1 MNYSFQVPSPYM
13 HPAMA
18 QAIQALMSGGPL
30 PTNCVIVAIPF
41 HQAQHILP
49 QLMMSTALFGGDQ
62 MMYHQ
67 QSSYYGP
74 SPYTSNPQQLAL
86 EHQQNYNYPIV
97 PYKQSKKKSSHP
109 KQPHSNIYNSTSF
122 DSYMEKLSW
131 SRLFDR
137 PSRKTVQKKTQDK
150 TSKKSGSHSSS
161 SSTVSDETIRRV
173 NVTNNQPISN
183 TNSKQEQQQQQQTK
197 GSLPFKYSSEF
208 VPGISKQPE
217 KSQKIKSNDVF
228 IVKKS

>member
-1 MNYSFQVPSPYM
+1 M

-18 QAIQALMSGGPL
+18 QAIQAFMSGGPL
-30 PTNCVIVAIPF
+30 PPNCFIVAIPF

-97 PYKQSKKKSSHP
+97 PYKQSKKKTSHP

-137 PSRKTVQKKTQDK
+137 PSRKTAQQK

-173 NVTNNQPISN
+173 NVANNQPITN
-183 TNSKQEQQQQQQTK
+183 TNSKQEQEQQQQTK

-208 VPGISKQPE
+208 VPGINKQQE